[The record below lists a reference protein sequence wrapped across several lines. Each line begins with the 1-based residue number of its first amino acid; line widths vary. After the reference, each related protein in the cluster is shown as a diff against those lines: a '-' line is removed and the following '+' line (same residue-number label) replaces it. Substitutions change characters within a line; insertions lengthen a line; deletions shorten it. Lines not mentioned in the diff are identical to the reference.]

1 MPDLFPDLLDQAPV
15 YGDRSSIGHTRLHAL
30 LRDELGKARAEL
42 LRVDTKANTLLA
54 LAGVLLGGG
63 LAALAGAD
71 HLSVAVTVTA
81 WTGAV
86 LLGGAVILLGAAV
99 RPDLRGSH
107 GFVRWA
113 HRDAPDLLT
122 DLDGRDPLHTG
133 AQELHAFSRLLLH
146 KYTLIRRSVTLI
158 VAGLVVAAVAA
169 ALATVGAP

>member
-133 AQELHAFSRLLLH
+133 AQELHAFSRLLLR